1 MALKVIH
8 LLTRLEKIERD
19 LSEIANLQNSLQENR
34 DYAQR
39 LQESLQEEQL
49 RLRELQNRIHSQ
61 VVKNPPPELALAL
74 AGTPA
79 ESSAPVRSAAPGPV
93 AAFLEPEVILPTE
106 RPAQPV
112 RKPPTAT
119 PVAAEAAS
127 GAPATNAPTS
137 TPPSDANPTATGA
150 GDEDF
155 SFRFIQK

>member
-34 DYAQR
+34 DYAMR

-49 RLRELQNRIHSQ
+49 RLRELQNRIYSQ
-61 VVKNPPPELALAL
+61 VVKNPPPELELAL
-74 AGTPA
+74 VGAPAGIPA
-79 ESSAPVRSAAPGPV
+79 ARAPAPGPV

-106 RPAQPV
+106 RPAQPPA
-112 RKPPTAT
+112 RKPAAAPTLVAGSAPTAPT
-119 PVAAEAAS
+119 APAAEAT
-127 GAPATNAPTS
+127 APPA
-137 TPPSDANPTATGA
+137 ANENATGA
-150 GDEDF
+150 SDEDF

>member
-1 MALKVIH
+1 VALKVIH

-61 VVKNPPPELALAL
+61 VVKNPPAELAAAL
-74 AGTPA
+74 IGAPA
-79 ESSAPVRSAAPGPV
+79 ESAAAPRVVAPGRP

-106 RPAQPV
+106 RPEPPA
-112 RKPPTAT
+112 RKPAPATTAAPADRT
-119 PVAAEAAS
+119 PPPAAAS
-127 GAPATNAPTS
+127 GP
-137 TPPSDANPTATGA
+137 DAGQTGA
-150 GDEDF
+150 SDEDF

>member
-74 AGTPA
+74 AGTLA
-79 ESSAPVRSAAPGPV
+79 ENSVSVRAAAPGPV

-106 RPAQPV
+106 RPVASARKTPPAAAAPEPV
-112 RKPPTAT
+112 
-119 PVAAEAAS
+119 S
-127 GAPATNAPTS
+127 GGAAPATTAT
-137 TPPSDANPTATGA
+137 TPPSGSALTAPSA
-150 GDEDF
+150 DDEDF